1 MGRAPR
7 RRIGFV
13 TCGEHRQLTPD
24 DRLSIPLLGARAIEV
39 VPTVW
44 NEPLAEDLDG
54 LVLRSTW
61 DYHVKLPEFLAWVD
75 SVEARG
81 IPLWNG
87 PSTIRWNVDK
97 AYLLEVERR
106 GVPIVP
112 TRHAPRGSGARLSTL
127 LEEAGWTEA
136 VVKPSVS
143 GGAFET
149 WRARGLEPDDAR
161 FARQLVAMDCLIQP
175 FLPELVSAGEWSLMY
190 FHGRHSHAVLK
201 RPAAGDFRVQE
212 DFGGVASPVEPPPWV
227 IASAQRALEAAGH
240 ETLYARVD
248 GVVRKGRFELMELE
262 LVEPSLFLESAP
274 GAADRFAA
282 AISAVLG

>member
-1 MGRAPR
+1 MGRSSR
-7 RRIGFV
+7 HRIGFV
-13 TCGEHRQLTPD
+13 TFADHRQLTPD
-24 DRLSIPLLGARAIEV
+24 DRLPVPLLATRGVEV

-44 NEPLAEDLDG
+44 TEPLAEDLDG

-81 IPLWNG
+81 IPLWNR
-87 PSTIRWNVDK
+87 PSTVRWNVDK

-112 TRHAPRGSGARLSTL
+112 TRHAPRGSGATLSTL
-127 LEEAGWTEA
+127 LEEAGWPEA
-136 VVKPSVS
+136 VVKPSIS

-149 WRARGLEPDDAR
+149 WRARGLEAEDAR
-161 FARQLVAMDCLIQP
+161 FARQLEAMDGLIQP
-175 FLPELVSAGEWSLMY
+175 FLPELVSAGEWSLL
-190 FHGRHSHAVLK
+190 FFRGRYSHAVLK
-201 RPAAGDFRVQE
+201 TPAAGDFRVQE
-212 DFGGVASPVEPPPWV
+212 EFGGMVSPVEPPPWV
-227 IASAQRALEAAGH
+227 LASARRALEAAGH

-248 GVVRKGRFELMELE
+248 GVVRRGRFELMELE
-262 LVEPSLFLESAP
+262 LVEPSLFLASAP